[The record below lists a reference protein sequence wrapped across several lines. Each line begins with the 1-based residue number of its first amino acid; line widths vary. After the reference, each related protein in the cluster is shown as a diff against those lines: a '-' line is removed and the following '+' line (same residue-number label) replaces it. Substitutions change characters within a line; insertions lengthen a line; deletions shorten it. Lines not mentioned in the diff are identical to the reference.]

1 MTKKR
6 TQTHSIG
13 GAQGATCDELLALLN
28 DYVDG
33 GVDPAVCKEL
43 EAHLALCNPCR
54 VVVDNV
60 RKTITLYRND
70 KPCDLPAEFR
80 DRLHTALHQCW
91 KNKGPKGSSPRT
103 KNHSRPKRKN
113 PEIPEIS

>member
-6 TQTHSIG
+6 TGTHAIG
-13 GAQGATCDELLALLN
+13 GKNGATCGELLALLN

-33 GVDPAVCKEL
+33 DTDPSVCKEL
-43 EAHLALCNPCR
+43 EGHFAGCNPCR

-70 KPCDLPAEFR
+70 KPCALPAGFSS
-80 DRLHTALHQCW
+80 RLHSALRECW
-91 KNKGPKGSSPRT
+91 KKSGPGRKRGKKSSLQHDQRGT
-103 KNHSRPKRKN
+103 
-113 PEIPEIS
+113 